1 MTGNSGNCGTSGTS
15 GDIRA
20 QDTSSKR
27 GLRPWLTEVFA
38 LALLSAWNGQGGWGQ
53 NKLGQLLALAL
64 LPLSWV
70 FAGLVAIRRALYQR
84 GFYKQE
90 TLPVPVIVVGN
101 VMVGGVGKTPITMA
115 LVNHLKAQGFSVG
128 VLSRGYG
135 RKTSRTLAVSTTSQ
149 SSDVGDEPLL
159 IFRSC
164 QVPVFV
170 GSSRVDAGHAL
181 LALHPDVQV
190 LVCDDGLQH
199 WQLARDLDLCVFDER
214 GLGNGH
220 LLPAG
225 PLREAWPRKALRRT
239 TSGQDVPCLVL
250 KTAGLSGPHEFA
262 VQRNL
267 ADFAMQANG
276 TQRPLRSWGQ
286 TPVQALA
293 GIAKP
298 EKFFAMLLEQGMN
311 VPNTLALADHA
322 DFEHLNIDASQ
333 GDVFCT
339 EKDAVKLW
347 AYHPQAWA
355 VPLQIT
361 LTTELLDAID
371 LHLAAA
377 QHAKLSSPH
386 GYQTA

>member
-1 MTGNSGNCGTSGTS
+1 
-15 GDIRA
+15 
-20 QDTSSKR
+20 
-27 GLRPWLTEVFA
+27 LRPSLTEVLT
-38 LALLSAWNGQGGWGQ
+38 LALSSAWNGQGGWGQ
-53 NKLGQLLALAL
+53 NNLGQFLEIAL
-64 LPLSWV
+64 LPVSWV
-70 FAGLVAIRRALYQR
+70 FAGLVAIRRTLYQL
-84 GFYKQE
+84 GFYKQQA
-90 TLPVPVIVVGN
+90 LPVPVIVVGN

-115 LVNHLKAQGFSVG
+115 LVSHLKAQGLSVG

-135 RKTSRTLAVSTTSQ
+135 RKTDSTMAVLPTSQ
-149 SSDVGDEPLL
+149 SKDVGDEPLL
-159 IFRSC
+159 IFRNC

-170 GSSRVDAGHAL
+170 GVSRVDAGHAL

-199 WQLARDLDLCVFDER
+199 WQLARDLELCVFDER
-214 GLGNGH
+214 GVGNGH

-225 PLREAWPRKALRRT
+225 PLRETWPRKALRHINT
-239 TSGQDVPCLVL
+239 GQEVPCLAL
-250 KTAGLSGPHEFA
+250 KSAGLLGPHEFA

-267 ADFAMQANG
+267 ADFAVQANG

-298 EKFFAMLLEQGMN
+298 EQFFSMLLEQGMN
-311 VPNTLALADHA
+311 VPHTQALPDHA
-322 DFEHLNIDASQ
+322 DFKQLNIDASQ
-333 GDVFCT
+333 GDVLCT

-347 AYHPQAWA
+347 VDHPQVWA
-355 VPLQIT
+355 VPLQTT
-361 LTTELLDAID
+361 LTTELLAAID
-371 LHLAAA
+371 LHLAAV

>member
-1 MTGNSGNCGTSGTS
+1 MSDNSG
-15 GDIRA
+15 A
-20 QDTSSKR
+20 LDTGRKQ
-27 GLRPWLTEVFA
+27 GLRPSLTKVFL
-38 LALLSAWNGQGGWGQ
+38 LALSSAWNGQGGWGQ
-53 NKLGQLLALAL
+53 NNLGQFLAIAL
-64 LPLSWV
+64 LPVSWM
-70 FAGLVAIRRALYQR
+70 FAGLVAIRRALYQL
-84 GFYKQE
+84 GFYKQQV
-90 TLPVPVIVVGN
+90 LPVPVIVVGN

-115 LVNHLKAQGFSVG
+115 LVSHLKAQGLSVG

-135 RKTSRTLAVSTTSQ
+135 RKTTSTMAVSPTSQ
-149 SSDVGDEPLL
+149 SKDVGDEPLL
-159 IFRSC
+159 IFRNC

-170 GSSRVDAGHAL
+170 GSSRLDAGHAL

-199 WQLARDLDLCVFDER
+199 WQLARDLELCVFDER
-214 GLGNGH
+214 GAGNGH

-225 PLREAWPRKALRRT
+225 PLREAWPRKALRHIT
-239 TSGQDVPCLVL
+239 TGQDVPCLVL
-250 KTAGLSGPHEFA
+250 KTAGLAGPHEFA

-267 ADFAMQANG
+267 ADFALQANG

-298 EKFFAMLLEQGMN
+298 EQFFAMLIEQGMN
-311 VPNTLALADHA
+311 VPHTHALADHA
-322 DFEHLNIDASQ
+322 DFEQLNIDASQ
-333 GDVFCT
+333 GDVLCT

-347 AYHPQAWA
+347 ADHPQAWA
-355 VPLQIT
+355 VPLQTT
-361 LTTELLDAID
+361 LTTELLAAID

>member
-1 MTGNSGNCGTSGTS
+1 MSDNSG
-15 GDIRA
+15 A
-20 QDTSSKR
+20 FDTGRKQ
-27 GLRPWLTEVFA
+27 GLRPSLTKVLT
-38 LALLSAWNGQGGWGQ
+38 LALSSAWNGQGGWGQ
-53 NKLGQLLALAL
+53 NNLGQFLAISL
-64 LPLSWV
+64 LPVSWV
-70 FAGLVAIRRALYQR
+70 FAGLVAMRRALYQL
-84 GFYKQE
+84 GFYKQQA
-90 TLPVPVIVVGN
+90 LPVPVIVVGN

-115 LVNHLKAQGFSVG
+115 LVSHLKAQGLSVG

-135 RKTSRTLAVSTTSQ
+135 RKTNTTLAVLPTSQ
-149 SSDVGDEPLL
+149 PKNVGDEPLL
-159 IFRSC
+159 ISRNC

-181 LALHPDVQV
+181 LALHPEVQV

-199 WQLARDLDLCVFDER
+199 WQLARDLELCVFDER

-225 PLREAWPRKALRRT
+225 PLREAWPRKALRHIT
-239 TSGQDVPCLVL
+239 TGQEVPCLVL
-250 KTAGLSGPHEFA
+250 KTAGLAGPHEFA

-267 ADFAMQANG
+267 ADFAVQANG

-298 EKFFAMLLEQGMN
+298 EQFFVMLLEQGMN
-311 VPNTLALADHA
+311 VHHTHALADHA
-322 DFEHLNIDASQ
+322 DFEQLTIDASQ
-333 GDVFCT
+333 GDMLCT

-347 AYHPQAWA
+347 ANHPQAWA
-355 VPLQIT
+355 VPLQTT
-361 LTTELLDAID
+361 LPKELLAAID

-377 QHAKLSSPH
+377 QLAKLSSPY
-386 GYQTA
+386 GYQTT